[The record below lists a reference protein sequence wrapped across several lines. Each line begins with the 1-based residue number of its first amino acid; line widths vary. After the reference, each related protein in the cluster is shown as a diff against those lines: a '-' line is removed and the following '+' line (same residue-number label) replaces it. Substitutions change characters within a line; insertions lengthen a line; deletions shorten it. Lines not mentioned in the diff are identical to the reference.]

1 VSRSSTSLEEESDGT
16 TQTDVEVPDEDV
28 VAIYEIIE
36 RLKPKLSIL
45 KALTEAM
52 RDVMDQRQ
60 IPIPVF
66 SETINWYDQH
76 IGEFISGMKRI
87 FYGTLFPEWEEGK
100 ASLIEHADAHV
111 MMMETLPEYDDIPFH
126 EDMHDY
132 AWSILSGSTL

>member
-87 FYGTLFPEWEEGK
+87 FYGTLFRNGK
-100 ASLIEHADAHV
+100 KGRPASL
-111 MMMETLPEYDDIPFH
+111 
-126 EDMHDY
+126 
-132 AWSILSGSTL
+132 STLIRTS